1 MLFVLVAAT
10 AVLVLLVLAFGV
22 AVAWLVWG
30 EKPFDPN
37 ASDR

>member
-1 MLFVLVAAT
+1 MLLVLVAA
-10 AVLVLLVLAFGV
+10 AAALVLLTLAFVV

-37 ASDR
+37 AGDR